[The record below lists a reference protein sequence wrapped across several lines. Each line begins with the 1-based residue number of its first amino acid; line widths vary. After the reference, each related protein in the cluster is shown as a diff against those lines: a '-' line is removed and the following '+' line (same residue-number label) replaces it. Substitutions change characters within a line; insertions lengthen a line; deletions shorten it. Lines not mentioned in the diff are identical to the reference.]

1 MPWKKWAALGS
12 IVSVIACGS
21 DGDTGSDAGPPPGNG
36 GSPSAGTGGSSS
48 NGAGASTN
56 GGAKATGGGNG
67 NATGGAGTGARPSAG
82 GNATASGGASST
94 DSGDGGNDGSN
105 GNGGASGGA
114 GGSSCTRTTDVSLN
128 DSLTGTGPDQFDFEG
143 TWATAMAPGKY
154 EGDDHYSSTTG
165 DTATLNFAG
174 GGVALHS
181 AKASHHGIAEIT
193 VDGGTAENVDLYA
206 ADRADDVEVWKSSA
220 IGNGMHTLR
229 IRVSGKKNDASTG
242 TTVSVDRVV
251 VQRRTCTSGTGGT
264 SNGGSGN
271 GGTAGGGSGNG
282 GTGTGGMGSG
292 GSGGSHVLRPGYN
305 TGPGFFVVG
314 NKLYDANGAEFR
326 IRGVNKL
333 HWDASSPGIPKTHAN
348 TERWVMDFNQPTST
362 NLKLMQTSVDD
373 HIVPMPGNWD
383 GTCKED
389 ASTLS
394 SIVDTWVAQAS
405 AWKTYDK
412 YMILNIANEWGPA
425 GTVWRDSYITA
436 IGRLRSAGYL
446 STISVTSGGC
456 GQNNDDLVN
465 YAAAV
470 LASDPQKNVIFDQHI
485 YGGWGDGK
493 NGTVDLQTGLDK
505 LAATGLAIIV
515 GEFGPGRNIGP
526 SPTTL
531 TPGQIIQGCE
541 ARGLGWLAWAWD
553 DPASN
558 ADDTWFAL
566 SKNGDYSSSA
576 DLTTFG
582 KDVVENTTYGLL
594 VLAHPATVF

>member
-1 MPWKKWAALGS
+1 MPWKKWAAFGS
-12 IVSVIACGS
+12 VLSVIACGS

-36 GSPSAGTGGSSS
+36 GSPSASDGGSSS
-48 NGAGASTN
+48 AGGGAS
-56 GGAKATGGGNG
+56 
-67 NATGGAGTGARPSAG
+67 
-82 GNATASGGASST
+82 ASGGASST
-94 DSGDGGNDGSN
+94 GGGNGSATAGAGTGAQSSAGGDASSTGGAATSDGGSSGAG
-105 GNGGASGGA
+105 GNKASGGT
-114 GGSSCTRTTDVSLN
+114 GGSSCTQTTDVSLN

-143 TWATAMAPGKY
+143 TWATAKAPEKY
-154 EGDDHYSSTTG
+154 QGDDHYSSTTG
-165 DTATLNFAG
+165 DTATLQFAG
-174 GGVALHS
+174 NAVALHS
-181 AKASHHGIAEIT
+181 AKASHHGIAVVT

-206 ADRADDVEVWKSSA
+206 ADRADDVEVWKSGA
-220 IGNGMHTLR
+220 IGSGMHTLR
-229 IRVSGKKNDASTG
+229 IRVSGNKNDASTG

-251 VQRRTCTSGTGGT
+251 VQRTTCTSGTGG
-264 SNGGSGN
+264 GGN
-271 GGTAGGGSGNG
+271 GGTAGGM
-282 GTGTGGMGSG
+282 GTGGMGTGGMGTGGVGTGGVGTG
-292 GSGGSHVLRPGYN
+292 GSGGGHVQRPMYN

-348 TERWVMDFNQPTST
+348 TERWVMDFKQSTST
-362 NLKLMQTSVDD
+362 NLKLMQTSVDN

-456 GQNNDDLVN
+456 GQDNDDLVN

-493 NGTVDLQTGLDK
+493 NGTVDLKTGLDK

-515 GEFGPGRNIGP
+515 GEFGPGRSIGP

-594 VLAHPATVF
+594 VLARPATIF